1 MSFASRFTKKFTN
14 SQTTA
19 EPSGAEPVQ
28 PRTLIANNENGFIPT
43 KFGEEIADAKKTF
56 LPRNGV
62 QQQGAQQQPK
72 VDIDDMNMFPSLGT
86 VQAQVQAQAQAQAP
100 KTQSGLH
107 AQKKGGWL
115 AAATTATLTEEHGLI
130 ANAL

>member
-43 KFGEEIADAKKTF
+43 NFGEEIADAKKTF
-56 LPRNGV
+56 LPRNGA
-62 QQQGAQQQPK
+62 QQQGPQQPK
-72 VDIDDMNMFPSLGT
+72 VDIHDMNMFPSLGT
-86 VQAQVQAQAQAQAP
+86 VQAP

-107 AQKKGGWL
+107 PQKKSGWL
-115 AAATTATLTEEHGLI
+115 AATTATTLSEESHLI
-130 ANAL
+130 ANAF